1 MFGFILS
8 YACMPVLSHAFR
20 PCRQILDNHDECK
33 SNIIDHASLHVTF
46 YLCNYA
52 GPSLYERS
60 TRHLREKSV
69 RVETTIL
76 TIHGAPGSGKSSVT
90 DLVLGNPPA
99 KERHS
104 TLIATSPARS
114 MAGFRIA
121 ATEHVYW
128 ERVGTEKLTKL
139 LADSIAYLNENQ
151 PQEPILEQ
159 PQQVSKITNQATPSA
174 TVSFSERFK
183 SFLGYKHD
191 DKHDEP
197 QVEQDAYSY
206 SAPKQST
213 SAKRLMSL
221 LSSANA
227 SDQLF
232 SAHWIYLIDSGGQ
245 PQFQEV
251 LPLFVHHNSINIITH
266 RLCEELSKKPVFEF
280 VIHGKHTCLP
290 SELQLTNLDM
300 IESLFRSQSVRGHS
314 LGQIEKAPS
323 KPHFILVGT
332 FLDQAD
338 ACPESV
344 EEKNHVLSEV
354 LSPYKHVRI
363 DSDPSKGE
371 IIFAVNAIAT
381 KGREELASHLRQLIM
396 GRPEARLVVNVPM
409 RWFVLELELSRI
421 AEERCRHVLTLE
433 ECTEAGELLSIK
445 PSELKEALKYFNSL
459 SMYLYVPECLPDTVF
474 VTFQPVLNKL
484 STIIAVTFGNAA
496 SLLGILKLKPGA
508 LQQLRDEGIFTID
521 LLHSLPDEF
530 ITDIF
535 KPEHFV
541 KLLSYLLVAAPV
553 QLEEGVTGYFL
564 PCVLQRCSIQESEK
578 QLFVKNASS
587 WILTWDLKSTPV
599 GLFIAFIVSLLNR
612 IKKPRYSISQAKRQL
627 RNAIRLSCNDFG
639 GALLIIDHT
648 YWLEVCY
655 SGLASLCP
663 DIRQTVLGSIAQAT
677 QRLNYSANMQVG
689 FPCRLC
695 QDPVEHPCIV
705 HCPRDSQH
713 PLQCTAAGNK
723 CDICADPISHYQL
736 SCGRDK
742 TTTGTVTSAHLPWLP
757 HTPRP
762 GTV

>member
-1 MFGFILS
+1 M
-8 YACMPVLSHAFR
+8 
-20 PCRQILDNHDECK
+20 
-33 SNIIDHASLHVTF
+33 
-46 YLCNYA
+46 
-52 GPSLYERS
+52 
-60 TRHLREKSV
+60 

-104 TLIATSPARS
+104 TLIAASPARS

-121 ATEHVYW
+121 ATDHVYW
-128 ERVGTEKLTKL
+128 ERVGTQKLTKL
-139 LADSIAYLNENQ
+139 LADSIAFLNENQ
-151 PQEPILEQ
+151 PQESILEQ
-159 PQQVSKITNQATPSA
+159 PQQVVSKIANQATPSA

-183 SFLGYKHD
+183 SLFVYKHD
-191 DKHDEP
+191 YHHNKHDVP
-197 QVEQDAYSY
+197 QVEQDSYSS

-213 SAKRLMSL
+213 SAERLMSL

-251 LPLFVHHNSINIITH
+251 LPLFIHHNSINIITH
-266 RLCEELSKKPVFEF
+266 RLCEELSEKPVFEF
-280 VIHGKHTCLP
+280 VIDGKHTCLP

-300 IESLFRSQSVRGHS
+300 IISLFRSQSSMKAKS
-314 LGQIEKAPS
+314 LQQVKKAPS
-323 KPHFILVGT
+323 KPHFVVVGT
-332 FLDQAD
+332 FLDQANT
-338 ACPESV
+338 CHESV
-344 EEKNHVLSEV
+344 EEKNQKLCKV
-354 LSPYKHVRI
+354 LSPYKDVRI
-363 DSDPSKGE
+363 DSDPRKGE
-371 IIFAVNAIAT
+371 IIFAVNAIT
-381 KGREELASHLRQLIM
+381 TEGREELASRLRQLIM
-396 GRPEARLVVNVPM
+396 GRPETRSVVNVPM

-421 AEERCRHVLTLE
+421 AEEKCRHVLTLE

-445 PSELKEALKYFNSL
+445 PSELKEALNYFNSL

-521 LLHSLPDEF
+521 LLHDCLPDGF
-530 ITDIF
+530 IADIF
-535 KPEHFV
+535 TAEHFM
-541 KLLSYLLVAAPV
+541 KLLSHLLVAAPV
-553 QLEEGVTGYFL
+553 QLEEGITGYFL
-564 PCVLQRCSIQESEK
+564 PCVLQRCSLQESEK
-578 QLFVKNASS
+578 QIFVKNASS

-612 IKKPRYSISQAKRQL
+612 NKKPRYSISRVKRQL
-627 RNAIRLSCNDFG
+627 RNAIRLSCKDFG
-639 GALLIIDHT
+639 GALLVIDHT

-655 SGLASLCP
+655 SGSASLCP
-663 DIRQTVLGSIAQAT
+663 DIRQTVLDSITDAT
-677 QRLNYSANMQVG
+677 QHLNYSANEIMQVG

-705 HCPRDSQH
+705 HCPRNSQH
-713 PLQCTAAGNK
+713 PLQCNVRK
-723 CDICADPISHYQL
+723 RCKVCADPINHYQL
-736 SCGRDK
+736 TCGRDE

-757 HTPRP
+757 HTLRP